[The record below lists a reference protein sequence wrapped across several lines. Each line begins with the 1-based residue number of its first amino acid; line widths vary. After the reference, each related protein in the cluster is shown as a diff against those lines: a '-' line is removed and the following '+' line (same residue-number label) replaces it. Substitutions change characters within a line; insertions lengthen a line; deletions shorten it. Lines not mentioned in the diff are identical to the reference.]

1 MSLSLCLVYFADS
14 PYCQYQDT
22 SRLWFSKKWD
32 EGEPVVENLLA
43 TLEDYYADLR
53 SWISGSFFFSKVVR
67 LCLDQCAKEYT
78 KRLLLRTH
86 CISNAQAMV
95 AVVESD
101 FKVPI
106 SFLSSILHG

>member
-1 MSLSLCLVYFADS
+1 M
-14 PYCQYQDT
+14 
-22 SRLWFSKKWD
+22 
-32 EGEPVVENLLA
+32 VENLLA

-86 CISNAQAMV
+86 CISNAQATT

-101 FKVPI
+101 FKVCKLFI
-106 SFLSSILHG
+106 VAHLLMDALLTVSVNLCCV

>member
-1 MSLSLCLVYFADS
+1 MI
-14 PYCQYQDT
+14 CQYQDT

-86 CISNAQAMV
+86 CIPNAQVTA

-101 FKVPI
+101 FKVVS
-106 SFLSSILHG
+106 SF